1 MRLFFAALIAALA
14 TSSVG
19 AAPRSD
25 GPAANPAKAEC
36 RKTTAHPAWRG
47 KPVRPY
53 KLTELPPASAYLA
66 VYRTVDG
73 CEVPMILTQHPGK
86 R

>member
-1 MRLFFAALIAALA
+1 MRLFLAPVFALLA
-14 TSSVG
+14 TSAVTAG
-19 AAPRSD
+19 PRSD
-25 GPAANPAKAEC
+25 GPPANPAKAEC

-47 KPVRPY
+47 KPVKPR
-53 KLTELPPASAYLA
+53 KLSELPPADGYLA

-73 CEVPMILTQHPGK
+73 CEVPMTLVRQPQK